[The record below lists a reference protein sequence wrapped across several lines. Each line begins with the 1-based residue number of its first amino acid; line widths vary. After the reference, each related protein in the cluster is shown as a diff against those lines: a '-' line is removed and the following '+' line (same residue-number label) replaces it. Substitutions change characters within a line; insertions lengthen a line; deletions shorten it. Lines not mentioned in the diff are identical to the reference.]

1 MFDLTVIGSGP
12 AGYTAALLAAR
23 KGLKTALVERADFG
37 GTCTNTGCIP
47 TKTYCES
54 VKVLHHI
61 QDAKKFGISVGQA
74 ELGLAE
80 LKKRK
85 DRVVLRL
92 RKGIELLLKQ
102 AGVEVFCG
110 EAELCSSTQILI
122 GEQLIET
129 AKMVIASG
137 GKPVKPAI
145 FERPGVYTSD
155 EIFDLT
161 EVPASL
167 AIVGGGVIG
176 LEMAGIFE
184 ALGSKVTVIEM
195 LPRILATEDAEVSQ
209 EVVKTYRKVRFMT
222 ETAVES
228 VSGEPGQ
235 LVLGLKTSDG
245 PAELEVAAV
254 LLAIGRRPN
263 LPTGCAELGIELNA
277 RGGIRVDEGL
287 RTSCQGVYAV
297 GDVTGEYTLAYVAA
311 REAEAAVWDIL
322 GQSHPVDYRN
332 IPSIIFTQP
341 EIASVGTLS
350 NAAAGIRSGSFP
362 VAALGRARTM
372 EASTG
377 FARVYADDQD
387 RLLRVSLMG
396 PNVTELISWA
406 SLAVEQGLTLAEFVK
421 PCYPHPTVAE
431 MLKEAAEDARGLCL
445 NK

>member
-102 AGVEVFCG
+102 AGVEVFSG
-110 EAELCSSTQILI
+110 EAELCSSTQIRI

-129 AKMVIASG
+129 AKLIIASG
-137 GKPVKPAI
+137 GKPVKPAL

-176 LEMAGIFE
+176 LVWGLDCQPGGESAI
-184 ALGSKVTVIEM
+184 
-195 LPRILATEDAEVSQ
+195 VSLLLLLLFDCITFQ
-209 EVVKTYRKVRFMT
+209 VVCLLY
-222 ETAVES
+222 A
-228 VSGEPGQ
+228 
-235 LVLGLKTSDG
+235 
-245 PAELEVAAV
+245 
-254 LLAIGRRPN
+254 LLASKRIQHKKP
-263 LPTGCAELGIELNA
+263 
-277 RGGIRVDEGL
+277 
-287 RTSCQGVYAV
+287 
-297 GDVTGEYTLAYVAA
+297 
-311 REAEAAVWDIL
+311 VWD
-322 GQSHPVDYRN
+322 SK
-332 IPSIIFTQP
+332 
-341 EIASVGTLS
+341 
-350 NAAAGIRSGSFP
+350 
-362 VAALGRARTM
+362 GR
-372 EASTG
+372 
-377 FARVYADDQD
+377 
-387 RLLRVSLMG
+387 
-396 PNVTELISWA
+396 
-406 SLAVEQGLTLAEFVK
+406 
-421 PCYPHPTVAE
+421 
-431 MLKEAAEDARGLCL
+431 
-445 NK
+445 